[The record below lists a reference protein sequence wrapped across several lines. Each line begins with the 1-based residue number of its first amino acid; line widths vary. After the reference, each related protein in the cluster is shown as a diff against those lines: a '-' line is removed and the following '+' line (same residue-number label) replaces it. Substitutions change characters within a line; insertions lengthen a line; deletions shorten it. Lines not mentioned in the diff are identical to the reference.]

1 MPILKNSGKKGI
13 AGKIVGVVFPKGLH
27 SYFSLFALAKGL
39 TKSIIVTEEMKKWHF
54 HASKVDRE
62 DVLISE
68 LIIRIKAEWELI
80 HGEDPDCTLS
90 IFKRMLKRELIR
102 KGISENHIEIILK
115 QIN

>member
-39 TKSIIVTEEMKKWHF
+39 TKSIIVTDEMQKWQF
-54 HASKVDRE
+54 QTAKQEKE
-62 DVLISE
+62 DALITEIVL
-68 LIIRIKAEWELI
+68 RINEQWESLKYTT
-80 HGEDPDCTLS
+80 TLS
-90 IFKRMLKRELIR
+90 IFKRQLKHELER
-102 KGISENHIEIILK
+102 KGISEQHIIIILK